1 MGSLINTRDRGQTMS
16 YNRYLYDKLYEEH
29 RQTIQREAAQRRLLA
44 SLPHRHGL
52 ARRAI
57 GRFGVA
63 LVAVGSKLAQF
74 DHHNVVAPLAGARI
88 IHRPCA
94 RHK

>member
-1 MGSLINTRDRGQTMS
+1 MS

-29 RQTIQREAAQRRLLA
+29 RQTMQREAAQRRLLV

-52 ARRAI
+52 VRRAI

-63 LVAVGSKLAQF
+63 LVAVGSKLEQF
-74 DHHNVVAPLAGARI
+74 DHHSEPVVPGVLHYERQV
-88 IHRPCA
+88 R
-94 RHK
+94 

>member
-1 MGSLINTRDRGQTMS
+1 MS

-29 RQTIQREAAQRRLLA
+29 RQTIQHEAAQRRLLA

-57 GRFGVA
+57 GRLGVA
-63 LVAVGSKLAQF
+63 LVTVGSKLEQF
-74 DHHNVVAPLAGARI
+74 DHHTVVAPLAGARLAG
-88 IHRPCA
+88 A

>member
-1 MGSLINTRDRGQTMS
+1 MS

-29 RQTIQREAAQRRLLA
+29 RQTIQREAAQRRLLT

-57 GRFGVA
+57 GRLGIT
-63 LVAVGSKLAQF
+63 LVAVGSKLEQF
-74 DHHNVVAPLAGARI
+74 DHHNVVAPLAGARLIPDTRI
-88 IHRPCA
+88 IHKPCA
-94 RHK
+94 RHE

>member
-1 MGSLINTRDRGQTMS
+1 MS
-16 YNRYLYDKLYEEH
+16 HNRYLYDKLYEEH

-57 GRFGVA
+57 GRLGVA
-63 LVAVGSKLAQF
+63 LVTVGSKLEQF
-74 DHHNVVAPLAGARI
+74 DHHNVVAPLAGARLIPGTRI
-88 IHRPCA
+88 IHKPCT

>member
-1 MGSLINTRDRGQTMS
+1 MS

-57 GRFGVA
+57 GRLGVA
-63 LVAVGSKLAQF
+63 LVTVGSKLEQF
-74 DHHNVVAPLAGARI
+74 DHHGEPVVPGVLQYERQV
-88 IHRPCA
+88 R
-94 RHK
+94 